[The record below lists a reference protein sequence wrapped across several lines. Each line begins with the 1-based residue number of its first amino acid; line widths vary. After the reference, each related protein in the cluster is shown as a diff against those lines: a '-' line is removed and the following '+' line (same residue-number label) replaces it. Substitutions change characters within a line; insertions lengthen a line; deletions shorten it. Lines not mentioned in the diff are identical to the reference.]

1 MKIKRNHGGV
11 SLSMAVKRTAAFLLL
26 AFLVVAAGARLMVSS
41 LLPDTFYLVAGED
54 LKIASLPFVTVEKTE
69 DEIEAASVTPGS
81 SYHIELSLFGLLPV
95 KTVRAE
101 IVSRRQVQ
109 VCGTSFGIKMF
120 SNGVMVVGFS
130 DVLGEDGYQNPGKEA
145 GLELGDY
152 LLTVDGTKVRTNE
165 QMAELVARSSGA
177 PLEVVYTHDGKQK
190 TTTIQPVR
198 DVVTGGWRAGIWVRD
213 SSAGIGTLTF
223 VDPNL
228 SVFAGLG
235 HGITDVDTGENV
247 SVGSGEIVAVE
258 ISGAVAGT
266 PGLPGELKGSF
277 SSMVP
282 MGSIRINGDTG
293 VYGIIY
299 DTANQG
305 TMMETAQQQE
315 IEPGPAQILT
325 TVDGNGVKAYDVE
338 IEEISFNAADPNRNL
353 LLHVTD
359 PTLLEATG
367 GIVQGM
373 SGSPIIQNG
382 RLIGAVTH
390 VLVKDP
396 TRGFG
401 IFVENMLKTA
411 DEVVN
416 ADAAA

>member
-1 MKIKRNHGGV
+1 M
-11 SLSMAVKRTAAFLLL
+11 LL
-26 AFLVVAAGARLMVSS
+26 AFLVLAASARLMVSS
-41 LLPDTFYLVAGED
+41 LLPDAFYLVAGEE
-54 LKIASLPFVTVEKTE
+54 LKIAALPFVTVEKP
-69 DEIEAASVTPGS
+69 DETVQAASVTPGS
-81 SYHIELSLFGLLPV
+81 SYNIKLSLFGLMPV

-130 DVLGEDGYQNPGKEA
+130 DILSKDGYRNPAEEA
-145 GLELGDY
+145 GLTLGDY
-152 LLTVDGTKVRTNE
+152 ILTVDGTRVRTNE
-165 QMAELVARSSGA
+165 QMAELVSRSEGA
-177 PLEVVYTHDGKQK
+177 SLEVVYTHEGEQK
-190 TTTIQPVR
+190 NTTLQPVR
-198 DVVTGGWRAGIWVRD
+198 DAVTGGWRAGIWVRD

-223 VDPNL
+223 IDPNL

-277 SSMVP
+277 SSMIP

-293 VYGIIY
+293 VYGVIY
-299 DTANQG
+299 DTADQG
-305 TMMETAQQQE
+305 RMMETAQQQE
-315 IEPGPAQILT
+315 VEPGPAQILT
-325 TVDGNGVKAYDVE
+325 TVDGSGVKAYDVE

-359 PTLLEATG
+359 PTLLAATG

-382 RLIGAVTH
+382 RLVGAVTH

-411 DEVVN
+411 DEV
-416 ADAAA
+416 ADAAGSAA

>member
-1 MKIKRNHGGV
+1 M
-11 SLSMAVKRTAAFLLL
+11 SMAVKRTVAFLLL
-26 AFLVVAAGARLMVSS
+26 AILVIAAGVRLIVAS
-41 LLPDTFYLVAGED
+41 LLPDTFYLVAGEE
-54 LKIASLPFVTVEKTE
+54 LQIAALPFVTVEKPTE
-69 DEIEAASVTPGS
+69 QVEKTGAVPGS
-81 SYHIELSLFGLLPV
+81 SYQLELSLFGLLPV

-101 IVSRRQVQ
+101 VISRRQVL

-130 DVLGEDGYQNPGKEA
+130 DIPTADGYQNPGEDA
-145 GLELGDY
+145 GLALGDY
-152 LLTVDGTKVRTNE
+152 ILTVDGTRVRTNE
-165 QMAELVARSSGA
+165 QMSELVSRSLGA
-177 PLEVVYTHDGKQK
+177 PLAVVYTHDGEQK
-190 TTTIQPVR
+190 TTTLNPVR

-223 VDPNL
+223 IDPNL

-247 SVGSGEIVAVE
+247 SVGSGEIVSVE

-277 SSMVP
+277 SSVIP

-293 VYGIIY
+293 VYGVIY
-299 DTANQG
+299 STAGQG

-315 IEPGPAQILT
+315 VEPGPAQILT
-325 TVDGNGVKAYDVE
+325 TIDGDGVKAYDIE
-338 IEEISFNAADPNRNL
+338 IEEISFNASDPNRNL

-359 PTLLEATG
+359 PELLSATG

-411 DEVVN
+411 DEVAEMN
-416 ADAAA
+416 AAA